1 VSGLWNWTR
10 LVLLLA
16 FAIIV
21 VCNLCGLLARI

>member
-1 VSGLWNWTR
+1 VNGLWNWTR
-10 LVLLLA
+10 ALLLMA